1 MNLLP
6 LDSPRIGNAR
16 LPVSMDLLPFG
27 LLGLFYDKQ
36 FHAHHRNHRPCGGCE
51 QLPGSEK
58 NGGSVKLALRYKLP
72 AEAPKMAAIGTKL
85 IEVRLV
91 TNFSHGGILIGSDL
105 YHSNAAHGVHK
116 EADADLSGYMLI
128 DLGDE
133 HDARAL
139 ALFAMVEGK
148 DYDWFSLGAF
158 VITNMRDSE
167 RWYCFELCYLLMT
180 GNIPLARVTGE
191 VLLTEAISM
200 GGVMVNK
207 PPAIKYRA
215 MEIAA

>member
-1 MNLLP
+1 M
-6 LDSPRIGNAR
+6 
-16 LPVSMDLLPFG
+16 
-27 LLGLFYDKQ
+27 
-36 FHAHHRNHRPCGGCE
+36 
-51 QLPGSEK
+51 
-58 NGGSVKLALRYKLP
+58 KLALRYELP
-72 AEAPKMAAIGTKL
+72 ANAPTKAVIGAKL

-91 TNFSHGGILIGSDL
+91 TNFSHGGVVIGSDL
-105 YHSNAAHGVHK
+105 YHSNAAHGVHR
-116 EADADLSGYMLI
+116 EENADLSGYMLI

-139 ALFAMVEGK
+139 ALFAIVEGK
-148 DYDWFSLGAF
+148 GYDWFSLGAF
-158 VITNMRDSE
+158 IITNMRDSE

-207 PPAIKYRA
+207 PPAIKSRP
-215 MEIAA
+215 MWTSE